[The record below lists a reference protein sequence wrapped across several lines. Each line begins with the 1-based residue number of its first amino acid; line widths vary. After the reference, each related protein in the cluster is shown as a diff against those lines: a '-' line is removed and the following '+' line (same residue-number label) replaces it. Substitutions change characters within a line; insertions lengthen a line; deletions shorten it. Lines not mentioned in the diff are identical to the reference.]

1 MKIALVSPY
10 DYLYPGGVTR
20 HISYLDR
27 HFRDWGYDV
36 RIIAPCSADAGA
48 LPDHLIVAS
57 STVLPVPYSGSIA
70 RISLSPRIYWRVKRI
85 LRQER
90 FEIVHAHEPLAPALP
105 LAVLRH
111 SKAVN
116 VGTFHAHRE
125 THAVYAY
132 GKPVAKRF
140 INRLDGRIAVSAAA
154 RDSVASYFPGEYEI
168 IPNGIDL
175 ERFSPQ
181 HVRPAE
187 RFAEDGLNILFVGR
201 LEKRKGFRH
210 LLAAFARVKEQV
222 PEARLMVVGAY
233 DKDDKAPYLLYVRS
247 HRIRGVHFVGY
258 VSEDELPSYYAACHV
273 FCAPSTG
280 YESFGLVLL
289 EAMASGRPLV
299 ASDISGYRELLASG
313 REALLVPPGDE
324 VALSEALVRLLR
336 DPALRARMGESG
348 LAKSQGYA
356 WKSVARQVLDYY
368 QELLARDQTPQ
379 AESAEVQAQ

>member
-27 HFRDWGYDV
+27 HFREWGNEV

-70 RISLSPRIYWRVKRI
+70 RISLSPRLYWRVKRI

-90 FEIVHAHEPLAPALP
+90 FDIVHAHEPLAPALP

-111 SKAVN
+111 SKTVN
-116 VGTFHAHRE
+116 VGTFHAQRQ
-125 THAVYAY
+125 THAAYAY

-140 INRLDGRIAVSAAA
+140 INRLDGRIAVSEAA
-154 RDSVASYFPGEYEI
+154 RDSVASYFPGDYEI

-175 ERFSPQ
+175 ERFSPE
-181 HVRPAE
+181 HVRPVE
-187 RFAEDGLNILFVGR
+187 RLEDEGLNILFVGR

-210 LLAAFARVKEQV
+210 LLGAFARVKEQV
-222 PEARLMVVGAY
+222 PEAKLIVVGAY

-247 HRIRGVHFVGY
+247 HRIRGVQFVGY
-258 VSEDELPSYYAACHV
+258 VSEEELPRYYAASHV

-289 EAMASGRPLV
+289 EAMASARPLV
-299 ASDISGYRELLASG
+299 ASDIPGYRDLVASG
-313 REALLVPPGDE
+313 QEGLLVPPGDE
-324 VALSEALVRLLR
+324 AALAEALVRLLR
-336 DPALRARMGESG
+336 DPGLRKRMGEKG

-356 WKSVARQVLDYY
+356 WESVAKQVLDFY
-368 QELLARDQTPQ
+368 QTLLERSLRRRSET
-379 AESAEVQAQ
+379 AEVPAL